1 MKKEE
6 WTWGPYFHWS
16 EFDDPKS
23 MEPDSGLNMDPK
35 FMDKLFSL
43 RESIGTPI
51 AVHGAARGGYASGG
65 HAVGSAHY
73 LGLAADIHI
82 PGIEINQQSNIIR
95 DIGFDGVGFYEHW
108 KPMPGFH
115 VDMANRRARWIRTS
129 DGLYVSLS

>member
-1 MKKEE
+1 MKKED

-43 RESIGTPI
+43 RKNIGTAI

-65 HAVGSAHY
+65 HAGGSAHY
-73 LGLAADIHI
+73 LGLAADIFMCLSLEQ
-82 PGIEINQQSNIIR
+82 IEKLKEKYENGNNHFRIQLRDQQSHR
-95 DIGFDGVGFYEHW
+95 D
-108 KPMPGFH
+108 
-115 VDMANRRARWIRTS
+115 S
-129 DGLYVSLS
+129 